1 MKKITINE
9 LPAWSAW
16 PKRLLGVV
24 EWKKPTRDTA
34 KVEDEYN
41 LDKYAKCLEFLK
53 ASSPRASME
62 AVKTFEL
69 GPDAQDT
76 CVSIGPDEL
85 AVMPLKEARETYYKL
100 IAEHLK
106 KEFEDGITV
115 VELGCGYGY
124 NLQMLNEKMGPNK
137 SRWWGGEY
145 SSNAVEIG
153 KILHAATDGKISV
166 HSFNFYDA
174 DYDLPQ
180 DGKLLV
186 YTAHAIEQLPD
197 ASNVIAALAKH
208 KSRIKAVIH
217 FEPGYDLQTESL
229 LDLMRKRYFEIND
242 YNQNLVA
249 ALKKQ
254 AADVEILEATRNV
267 FGLNPFNPTSIVKWR
282 FR

>member
-1 MKKITINE
+1 MKKISLNE

-24 EWKKPTRDTA
+24 EWKKPHRDTS
-34 KVEDEYN
+34 KVENEYN

-53 ASSPRASME
+53 ASSPQASME

-69 GPDAQDT
+69 GPDNQET
-76 CVSIGPDEL
+76 CVSVGDEL
-85 AVMPLKEARETYYKL
+85 AIMPLREARAGYYKL
-100 IAEHLK
+100 IAEHIK
-106 KEFEDGITV
+106 QEFEDGITV

-124 NLQMLNEKMGPNK
+124 NLSMLNEKMGPNK
-137 SRWWGGEY
+137 SQWWGGEY
-145 SSNAVEIG
+145 SLNAVEVG
-153 KILHAATDGKISV
+153 KILHADTAGKISV
-166 HSFNFYDA
+166 QPFNFYDA
-174 DYDLPQ
+174 DYDLPKG
-180 DGKLLV
+180 GKLLI

-197 ASNVIAALAKH
+197 ASNVVAALAKH

-217 FEPGYDLQTESL
+217 FEPGYDLQNESL

-249 ALKKQ
+249 VLKKHE
-254 AADVEILEATRNV
+254 ADVEILEATRNV
-267 FGLNPFNPTSIVKWR
+267 FGLNPFNPTSIVKWK